1 MKRLLVSLALVVM
14 SMGGVPFAASA
25 AGPPF
30 TRDDGV
36 LYTGCI
42 ANDDPFLVGLL
53 KAGFSEANG
62 NPVLRCI
69 TGTMTVG
76 KVLGN

>member
-1 MKRLLVSLALVVM
+1 MPLVLSELRARPRFRPETGRETAPLRICEQALGRPDRTPFGPRSL
-14 SMGGVPFAASA
+14 SSDR
-25 AGPPF
+25 
-30 TRDDGV
+30 T
-36 LYTGCI
+36 
-42 ANDDPFLVGLL
+42 
-53 KAGFSEANG
+53 GFSEANG